1 MRSARRTVSGTL
13 LLAISIFFPFFAG
26 CNGGLYGGSVPTI
39 QPFSINWPVAIGDLN
54 GDGKPDL
61 VVAKFGNLDFSG
73 SSVSVLLEDPS
84 FPGQFKAA
92 TNYPGPNGVNAVTI
106 GDMNGDGKLDLV
118 IADGGAVTI
127 RSRTQITRARS
138 CLRPPLRSKRST
150 HASPSQVIGRASL
163 RTSA

>member
-1 MRSARRTVSGTL
+1 MRSARRTVSSTL
-13 LLAISIFFPFFAG
+13 LLAISISLPFFAG

-61 VVAKFGNLDFSG
+61 VVANFGNLDFSG
-73 SSVSVLLEDPS
+73 SSVSVLLQDPS
-84 FPGQFKAA
+84 LPGQFKAA

-118 IADGGAVTI
+118 IADGRAVTI
-127 RSRTQITRARS
+127 RFQDPAHPGAFLAETTVTQ
-138 CLRPPLRSKRST
+138 
-150 HASPSQVIGRASL
+150 
-163 RTSA
+163 